1 MAILCLLTTLLLCAQ
16 KNEWKQMEDFHTVMS
31 KSYHPVEEGN
41 FQPVKDNVD
50 ALVQNAQA
58 WQASA
63 IPSGYNKKLVKQKLD
78 KLVNDCKAVKEAIA
92 QQKNNADLKRL
103 LTAAHKTFHEIMEKG
118 KIKLANTYKP
128 QR

>member
-1 MAILCLLTTLLLCAQ
+1 MTILCLLTTLLLCAQ
-16 KNEWKQMEDFHTVMS
+16 KKEWKQMEDFHSVMS
-31 KSYHPVEEGN
+31 KSYHPVEEDN

-50 ALVQNAQA
+50 ALIQKAQA

-92 QQKNNADLKRL
+92 QKKNNGDLKKL
-103 LTAAHKTFHEIMEKG
+103 ITVAHKTFHEIMEKG
-118 KIKLANTYKP
+118 ENKDG
-128 QR
+128 